1 MGLPAAFKGLHKRDT
16 SKSSS
21 NGSFDASS
29 DGLDE
34 KDNTYWYKQDLRLNT
49 RARRTFVILAS
60 VLYLIAWVFL
70 LLVRFLVPDPSAPFP
85 DTHP

>member
-1 MGLPAAFKGLHKRDT
+1 MGLPAAFKGPHKRDT

-21 NGSFDASS
+21 NDSFDASS